1 MIKTLII
8 GLLLVAGSVYLYP
21 VLQEESS
28 YVLFRWGVWSVKG
41 SLLLFTLVELVL
53 FALLYLLIR
62 MLFRLLGIP
71 ERLHE
76 WKRKRGA
83 RRARRTLTL
92 GLVGLSEGKW
102 KEAEKNLTQYVKQ
115 SETPLLNYLAA
126 AKAAQ
131 QQGAHERR
139 DGYLKQAHLS
149 MPSADVAVGLTQAEL
164 QLAHEQYEQA
174 LATLRHLQGIAP
186 HHAYVLK
193 LLKDLYLRLQD
204 WTQLQGL
211 LPELGKRKVIS
222 KEELKELELLVYRK
236 LLAKAAAVADP
247 ERLTM
252 VWNGIPKAIRAE
264 RVLMTDYC
272 GHLMNKGKGGL
283 AEPLLRDM
291 LRHQWDDGLV
301 ELYGQLP
308 LEKPAAA
315 LTVAESWLEKQP
327 QNPVLL
333 LVLGRLSL
341 QNALWGKARSYLEA
355 SIGIRPT
362 TEAYCELGRLLER
375 LGESEEAMRIY
386 RSGLAVAVGG
396 APDEVLE
403 PIDMPATRGS
413 GATVPAPRHPLP
425 ADADPETY

>member
-1 MIKTLII
+1 MIKTLIL
-8 GLLLVAGSVYLYP
+8 GLLLVAGVVLLIP
-21 VLQEESS
+21 VVQQDNG
-28 YVLFRWGVWSVKG
+28 YVLFSWGGWSVEG
-41 SLLLFTLVELVL
+41 SLFLFLALDLLLFFVL
-53 FALLYLLIR
+53 YFLLR
-62 MLFRLLGIP
+62 MLFRFLGIP
-71 ERLHE
+71 EKLRE

-83 RRARRTLTL
+83 RRARRSLTL

-102 KEAEKNLTQYVKQ
+102 KEAEKTLTQHVKQ

-186 HHAYVLK
+186 HHAYVLN

-211 LPELGKRKVIS
+211 LPELTKRKVIP
-222 KEELKELELLVYRK
+222 KDELKELELLIYRK
-236 LLAKAAAVADP
+236 LLEKAAQVDDP
-247 ERLTM
+247 ERVTM
-252 VWNGIPKAIRAE
+252 VWNGIPKHVRAE
-264 RVLMTDYC
+264 RALKTDYC
-272 GHLMNKGKGGL
+272 EYLLEKGKGEI

-291 LRHQWDDGLV
+291 LRQQWEDGLV
-301 ELYGQLP
+301 DLYGNLRM
-308 LEKPAAA
+308 EKPGFA
-315 LTVAESWLEKQP
+315 LTTAESWLETQP

-333 LVLGRLSL
+333 LALGRLSL

-355 SIGIRPT
+355 SIGIKPT

-375 LGESEEAMRIY
+375 MGENDQALNTY
-386 RSGLAVAVGG
+386 RSGMAVAVGSESDTV
-396 APDEVLE
+396 PE
-403 PIDMPATRGS
+403 PIEMHTARGET
-413 GATVPAPRHPLP
+413 APAPTLDHPAP
-425 ADADPETY
+425 ADADPESY